1 MAVSPINVKVAVE
14 SSLLFARCDSG
25 DAVMILMMATNMLTN
40 VLSVRVLV
48 LHHVPVIYGP

>member
-1 MAVSPINVKVAVE
+1 MSPMNVKVAVE

-25 DAVMILMMATNMLTN
+25 DAVTILMMATNMLTN